1 MSDTSNPQVQITRP
15 VDGATITT
23 KSVEIDFWASD
34 WDGLKEYDFLVD
46 GAVEGTIIVS
56 KSNKNSFTWHP
67 KTKGS
72 HVLTV
77 KATDHFD
84 NVGTSPAVNVI
95 VV

>member
-15 VDGATITT
+15 IEGATITS
-23 KSVEIDFWASD
+23 KSAEIDFWASD

-46 GAVEGTIIVS
+46 GAVEGTIQVS

-67 KTKGS
+67 HTKGA

-77 KATDHFD
+77 KATDSLG
-84 NVGTSPAVNVI
+84 NVGTSPAVNVT
-95 VV
+95 VA